1 MSLPLFRVAI
11 VLGCCLPASAQTPT
25 SAPPSGAIAGIVTD
39 SNKAPI
45 RRAIVTLSTIETH
58 PQDAV
63 AWTDANG
70 RFAFGYLPAGRYEL
84 RVAKNGYQN
93 TAYGSEQPRRPP
105 SAIQL
110 GAGEVRGDFVFH
122 LQQITT
128 ISGLVVDEG
137 GDPVR
142 GIQVTAMR
150 WGWQHQKRRL
160 IPGASGQSDGAGR
173 YRLSG
178 LPPGKYVIA
187 AIPQGFR
194 QSFRIQPEAVAGQ
207 TPPQESFA
215 LQYYPG
221 TDRAESATLLS
232 VEPGHEYSQID
243 FHLTA
248 QRNPSLE
255 GKIVPP
261 SDVANLEQTNVTVF
275 RKDASNGLM
284 SNSTG
289 ITRPNLAFSLNSL
302 QPGSYTLVAQGTAEG
317 KRYRGVLPIEVG
329 SEDIHDVAIPLQ
341 PSIDLSG
348 TVSVEGPDAARFP
361 ASFVNL
367 VSGDDI
373 PYNGPQLRGIVGKDG
388 SFKITGV
395 PPGIWDINAGPL
407 PPGGYIKS
415 MRLGDLD
422 VLTEE
427 MVIQPSAQ
435 APLKIVI
442 GTQAATVRGE
452 VTSNGQPARAVVLLA
467 PESRFRQVFS
477 FYRYVS
483 ADTNGHFEIKGA
495 PPGTY
500 QLFALDEFDPQSIPD
515 PDFQKTLESGGVTV
529 TLHEGEN
536 TAPKLS
542 VGSTGNAHLESGVA
556 Q

>member
-11 VLGCCLPASAQTPT
+11 VLVCCLGASAQTP
-25 SAPPSGAIAGIVTD
+25 SPAPASGAIAGIVTD

-84 RVAKNGYQN
+84 RVTKNGYQN

-122 LQQITT
+122 LQQVTT
-128 ISGLVVDEG
+128 ILGLVVDED

-142 GIQVTAMR
+142 GIQVTAIR

-160 IPGASGQSDGAGR
+160 IAGASGISDGAGH
-173 YRLSG
+173 YRLTG
-178 LPPGKYVIA
+178 LPPGRYVIA
-187 AIPQGFR
+187 AIPPGFR
-194 QSFRIQPEAVAGQ
+194 QPFRVQPEAVAGQ

-221 TDRAESATLLS
+221 SDRAESATQIS

-248 QRNPSLE
+248 QRNPSLD
-255 GKIVPP
+255 GKVVPP
-261 SDVANLEQTNVTVF
+261 SDVANLEHTNVTVF

-284 SNSTG
+284 STG
-289 ITRPNLAFSLNSL
+289 ARFSPSNLVFSVNQV
-302 QPGSYTLVAQGTAEG
+302 QPGSYTLVAQATAEG
-317 KRYRGVLPIEVG
+317 KPYRGVLSVEVG
-329 SEDIHDVAIPLQ
+329 SQDLHDLAILMQ

-348 TVSVEGPDAARFP
+348 TVSVEGPDAARFS

-373 PYNGPQLRGIVGKDG
+373 PYNGPQLHGNVAKDG
-388 SFKITGV
+388 SFKISGV
-395 PPGIWDINAGPL
+395 FPGVWDINAGPV

-415 MRLGDLD
+415 MRLGDQD

-427 MVIQPSAQ
+427 MVIQPSTQ

-467 PESRFRQVFS
+467 PESRLRHVLS
-477 FYRYVS
+477 FYRYFS
-483 ADTNGHFEIKGA
+483 ADTSGHFEIKGA
-495 PPGTY
+495 APGTY

-542 VGSTGNAHLESGVA
+542 LGSTGNAHLEPGVA